1 MHANCYAHVNLEQLK
16 NSSPCHSVSITS
28 RSQTLAIVS
37 VTLYDK
43 LQSSANA
50 RYEILSMVSW
60 SVCLYIVISGLQGSS
75 YLYNV
80 NDGQAH
86 GVS

>member
-16 NSSPCHSVSITS
+16 NNSQCHC
-28 RSQTLAIVS
+28 QHYLQAI
-37 VTLYDK
+37 VTLYNYK

-75 YLYNV
+75 YLYNA

-86 GVS
+86 GVSYS

>member
-1 MHANCYAHVNLEQLK
+1 MHAYCYAHVNLELLK

-28 RSQTLAIVS
+28 GSRTLAI

-50 RYEILSMVSW
+50 R
-60 SVCLYIVISGLQGSS
+60 
-75 YLYNV
+75 
-80 NDGQAH
+80 
-86 GVS
+86 